1 MEYEEGVL
9 CCHHKRSKRPFV
21 TMISFVVIFLPMSW
35 VTPPHGHLGHSFRG
49 IYLDSL
55 IIARDGKRK
64 MPNLNFITNRSKF
77 GGGTYIVCGPRLC
90 SSAIKVPKRI
100 TRSSSRFKGQYI

>member
-1 MEYEEGVL
+1 MLSPQKVKKTFCHNDLL
-9 CCHHKRSKRPFV
+9 CCN
-21 TMISFVVIFLPMSW
+21 LPPNELGDSSN
-35 VTPPHGHLGHSFRG
+35 GHLGHSFRG